1 MKKTRLFTDIDL
13 VFDKNPINGDVNV
26 VYDEV
31 AIKRSLKNLIF
42 MNMYDSPFHPEISSP
57 IGSLLFQ
64 TFTPDL
70 ANVLQ
75 RILLNLIAN
84 FEPRVRV
91 LEINITTT
99 PQLHQLD
106 CEIVFT
112 IINSQSQIVFNV
124 LLQRVR

>member
-1 MKKTRLFTDIDL
+1 MKKTRQFTDLDL
-13 VFDKNPINGDVNV
+13 YFDKNPINGDINK
-26 VYDEV
+26 VYDEI

-42 MNMYDSPFHPEISSP
+42 MNMYDAPFHPEISSP

-75 RILLNLIAN
+75 RVLANLIAN
-84 FEPRVRV
+84 FEPRVNV
-91 LEINITTT
+91 IAINITVT
-99 PQLHQLD
+99 PQLHILN

-112 IINSQSQIVFNV
+112 IVNNPTQIVFNV
-124 LLQRVR
+124 LLQRLR